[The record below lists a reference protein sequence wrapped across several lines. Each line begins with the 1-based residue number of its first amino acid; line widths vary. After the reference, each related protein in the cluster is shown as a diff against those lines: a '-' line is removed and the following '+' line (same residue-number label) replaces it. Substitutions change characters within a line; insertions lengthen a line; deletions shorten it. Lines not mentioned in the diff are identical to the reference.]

1 MKLKRNFSYEL
12 TSLVA
17 LGHALHISFYSETC
31 AMRKGQDDV
40 VCALTIHS
48 GKVEITISFVG
59 FFLIIL

>member
-1 MKLKRNFSYEL
+1 MHCIFHCTL
-12 TSLVA
+12 
-17 LGHALHISFYSETC
+17 YSETC

-59 FFLIIL
+59 FLLIIL